1 MTWKQI
7 PTIALLSCALWLF
20 ADQATRADDVP
31 AWDDQTAAPQRERHD
46 ASTYMVLMDDLPDTP
61 PPPKE
66 EADQK
71 RPPRFEEREKIGP
84 PQPENR
90 AQVQPVPG
98 AMPGGGM
105 PAGRAYGPR
114 GGWSTQ
120 GPGMYGG
127 PYAPPPQDPEA
138 IKEMQLEERVQQ
150 LTNLY
155 RNFDNP
161 QIPRI
166 RSEGSRESTR
176 ESTREE
182 IQKTIEELVAQQF
195 DLRQE
200 RRQKELKRF
209 EEQIKKLRETIEK
222 RQKART
228 EIIDRHV
235 KDLLGQDDDMKF

>member
-1 MTWKQI
+1 MTWKRI

-20 ADQATRADDVP
+20 ADRALRADYVP
-31 AWDDQTAAPQRERHD
+31 AWDDPTSATQRERPE
-46 ASTYMVLMDDLPDTP
+46 ASTYLVLLDEPLA

-71 RPPRFEEREKIGP
+71 RLPREEYEPPGPPRFEEREKIGP

-90 AQVQPVPG
+90 ARVQPVPG

-105 PAGRAYGPR
+105 PAGRAYGPM

-127 PYAPPPQDPEA
+127 PYLPPPQDPEA
-138 IKEMQLEERVQQ
+138 VKEMQLEEKVQQ
-150 LTNLY
+150 LANVY

-161 QIPRI
+161 QIRPNKDI
-166 RSEGSRESTR
+166 TR
-176 ESTREE
+176 EDVQKE
-182 IQKTIEELVAQQF
+182 IETLVTKQF

-235 KDLLGQDDDMKF
+235 KDLLGQEDDMKF